1 MLPSTTS
8 SFPLGSN
15 EDELGDRIA
24 SLRKTKGVS
33 QTDLAKSD
41 NASREAIG
49 KYERNEAMP
58 SVETAKKIADVFEV
72 TLDYLVDENS
82 LPTFDK
88 KTVNR
93 LKDIQLLSD
102 DDKKHVFALLDAF
115 LARTKIQSIIQ

>member
-33 QTDLAKSD
+33 QTDLAKSV